1 MNCGHV
7 NSVTGPLLGMRELDI
22 IHPWPAN
29 WQGFSFDHL
38 LSWIPNTKV
47 STELPPPPIVP
58 VPHSAL
64 SKQQRA
70 AFDLIHDHTFGH
82 SQAEQLLLI
91 VIGTAGTGKSFLI
104 NAIHYL
110 FDEKNCAESLK
121 VTAPT
126 GICSSQHLGIHGVF
140 SAVPFEPELVRTAAP
155 SGSNGYERCQVTHHR
170 RVLIFEHR

>member
-1 MNCGHV
+1 M
-7 NSVTGPLLGMRELDI
+7 TGPLLGMRELDI

-38 LSWIPNTKV
+38 LSWIPNTKA
-47 STELPPPPIVP
+47 STELPPPPIIP
-58 VPHSAL
+58 VPRLAL

-104 NAIHYL
+104 NVIRYL

-121 VTAPT
+121 VTAP
-126 GICSSQHLGIHGVF
+126 
-140 SAVPFEPELVRTAAP
+140 SARRSVALLRRTPVSKSLLCAYPHVLPRLRRITAVVPMPT
-155 SGSNGYERCQVTHHR
+155 S
-170 RVLIFEHR
+170 